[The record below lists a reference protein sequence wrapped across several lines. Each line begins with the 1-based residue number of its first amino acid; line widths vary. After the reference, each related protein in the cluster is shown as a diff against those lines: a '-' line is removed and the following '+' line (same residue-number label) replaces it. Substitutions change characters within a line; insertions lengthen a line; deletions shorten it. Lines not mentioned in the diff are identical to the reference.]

1 MTHEEL
7 KNVINDFGN
16 NSTSMCELLQSH
28 AELEEAD
35 MLFIENNFATLQ
47 MAYAKWKR
55 GLVERRHK
63 GK

>member
-1 MTHEEL
+1 
-7 KNVINDFGN
+7 
-16 NSTSMCELLQSH
+16 MCELLQSH